1 MKIASIAAESLF
13 KKSKAYKKVFDTE
26 EGKIVL
32 KDLLEVCKVDKA
44 PDSDNTN
51 IVMERNGMRKV
62 GLYLINMAN
71 HTDETLKRFA
81 DNNNIK

>member
-1 MKIASIAAESLF
+1 MKLPSIAAELLF
-13 KKSKAYKKVFDTE
+13 KKAKAYKKVFETE

-51 IVMERNGMRKV
+51 LVMERNGMRKV
-62 GLYLINMAN
+62 GLYLISMAN
-71 HTDETLKRFA
+71 HSAETLKRFS